1 MISSPEI
8 RRYLYKWEL
17 DDTKE
22 KESSCDLRL
31 LLNERSILTQDND
44 IRDRRMKVFQECR
57 EPIGDKY
64 YHRIDHVLKMIKEM
78 SEALKYKNRF
88 PEAVFQ
94 ELTELHLIL
103 KKTLVNFIDK
113 WSFSVL
119 SDIDRDMMY
128 YFTQSLKDLI

>member
-1 MISSPEI
+1 MISPPEI

-31 LLNERSILTQDND
+31 LLNERSILTQDRD
-44 IRDRRMKVFQECR
+44 VRDRRMKVFQDCR
-57 EPIGDKY
+57 EPIGEKY

-78 SEALKYKNRF
+78 SEELKYEEQF
-88 PEAVFQ
+88 SEVLFQ
-94 ELTELHLIL
+94 ELAQLHLL
-103 KKTLVNFIDK
+103 VKKALVDFIDK

-128 YFTQSLKDLI
+128 FFYKKA